1 MNVLYLLIW
10 KFKTTPVV
18 RLNTLILKKNS
29 FSSDSPISRC
39 YYFSKVF
46 LDLNKRRK
54 SFDASV
60 LYFYISYLQDPPI
73 IS

>member
-18 RLNTLILKKNS
+18 RLNTLILKKTHFLLTVPFRDATTFQKYFWTRINAAS
-29 FSSDSPISRC
+29 FLMHLFFTSIFPI
-39 YYFSKVF
+39 YK
-46 LDLNKRRK
+46 
-54 SFDASV
+54 
-60 LYFYISYLQDPPI
+60 I